1 MYADG
6 REILAVVHEPERRER
21 IVRILAG
28 EGFAVTAASEGLSA
42 LRAVGAQHYSLIIA
56 SAALPG
62 SLDGAT
68 TVRCARQRQ
77 PWLKALYVA
86 EAASRP
92 TLADPETDDVITVE
106 FQRWELLGCTFELLQ
121 REAMGDAADLV
132 RRIRT
137 ELKAS

>member
-6 REILAVVHEPERRER
+6 REILVVHEPERRER

-28 EGFAVTAASEGLSA
+28 EGFAMTAASEGLSA
-42 LRAVGAQHYSLIIA
+42 LRAVGARHYSLIIA
-56 SAALPG
+56 STGLPG

-68 TVRCARQRQ
+68 TVRRARQRQ
-77 PWLKALYVA
+77 PWLKALYITD
-86 EAASRP
+86 AANRP
-92 TLADPETDDVITVE
+92 ALANPETDDVITVE

-121 REAMGDAADLV
+121 REPMADAADLV

-137 ELKAS
+137 ELRAS